1 MSAASTVYT
10 PIGPFTVLV
19 DDEGAVLAAGWTA
32 ELGALLRLVSPALRP
47 AEPERRR
54 ELGGV
59 TDAVIAYHR
68 GELSAV
74 DGVEVRQ
81 ASGAFLQQAWQLL
94 RTVPAGTWVSY
105 AELAAKAGRPAAVR
119 PAATACARNAAALFV
134 PCHRV
139 LRSDG
144 SLGGYRW
151 GLDVKR
157 RLLAHEAP
165 TAR

>member
-1 MSAASTVYT
+1 MSAASTVHT

-19 DDEGAVLAAGWTA
+19 DAEGAVLASGWTA
-32 ELGALLRLVSPALRP
+32 DLGALLPLVAPVLRP

-54 ELGGV
+54 DLGSV

-81 ASGAFLQQAWQLL
+81 ASGPFRQQVWQLL
-94 RTVPAGTWVSY
+94 RAVPAGTWVSY
-105 AELAAKAGRPAAVR
+105 TELAAKAGRPAAVR
-119 PAATACARNAAALFV
+119 AAATACARNAAALFV

-151 GLDVKR
+151 GLAVKR
-157 RLLAHEAP
+157 RLLAHEGP
-165 TAR
+165 TGR